1 MWNVVDKVVY
11 AMAGLRT
18 ISGLIELTAAM
29 LMLYAGTA
37 AKALQINGAL
47 ALVGPFILVAVTA
60 LGLAGL
66 ASELNWGRLIWIL
79 VGVGCI
85 LYGARA
91 A

>member
-1 MWNVVDKVVY
+1 MWHVVDKVVY
-11 AMAGLRT
+11 AMAGLRVV
-18 ISGLIELTAAM
+18 SGLVEVSAAL

-37 AKALQINGAL
+37 AKALQINGGL

-60 LGLAGL
+60 LGIAGL
-66 ASELNWGRLIWIL
+66 AEDVHWTRIVWVV
-79 VGVGCI
+79 VGVACI